1 MFHIVFD
8 SKGAQLITEAMDLDE
23 SLDGETIAITDDYSV
38 GPIGNLFSDEGILE
52 RRTWWTGI
60 SEQTVG
66 NSLERDPDSENIGKI
81 VERMKEEEFDQIW
94 IWIAPNARDLSGYY
108 WLISQLKEFSG
119 RVMVLHL
126 NNLPFISEKGTVFYP
141 ASLSEIPVREFVK
154 ARKLA
159 RPVSPAEF
167 ETDPDEWTRLAAENK
182 NLRQLDAGKKIIQRE
197 DDFYDRSLLQFL
209 QPNFQKIPRVLH
221 QFLAK
226 APEKPN
232 ELFLHWRLKR
242 LIASGTAEQQGETIR
257 IFVKSDES
265 VNSESI

>member
-108 WLISQLKEFSG
+108 WLISQLKDFSG

-141 ASLSEIPVREFVK
+141 AFV
-154 ARKLA
+154 
-159 RPVSPAEF
+159 V
-167 ETDPDEWTRLAAENK
+167 
-182 NLRQLDAGKKIIQRE
+182 
-197 DDFYDRSLLQFL
+197 
-209 QPNFQKIPRVLH
+209 
-221 QFLAK
+221 
-226 APEKPN
+226 
-232 ELFLHWRLKR
+232 
-242 LIASGTAEQQGETIR
+242 
-257 IFVKSDES
+257 
-265 VNSESI
+265 